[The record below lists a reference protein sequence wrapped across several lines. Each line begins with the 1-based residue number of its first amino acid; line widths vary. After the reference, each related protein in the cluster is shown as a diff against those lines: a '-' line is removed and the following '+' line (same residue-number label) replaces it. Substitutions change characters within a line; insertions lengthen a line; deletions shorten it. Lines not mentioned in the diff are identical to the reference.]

1 MYILQCLSVPLILKM
16 PRSHWVEVGPS
27 LHLVNQYGDL
37 VDLVES
43 NVL

>member
-1 MYILQCLSVPLILKM
+1 MSFCAFILKM

-27 LHLVNQYGDL
+27 PQLVNQYGDL